1 MKIEI
6 TISRKGVMGI
16 TEGISVTIAQ
26 HNGGT
31 PSFDQLW
38 ASDSEAP
45 KLDIYYREGISDL
58 ERRLEKWLEK
68 SSAQFDLQAI
78 GDDYT
83 LRLDVS
89 RSWPTR
95 LDGLL
100 KNKVQD
106 YLVHTVT
113 AGWLNDFEGVSVK
126 QDYQAM
132 AAQDLDDIVYI
143 VGLKSFGFAEKER
156 TGESS
161 KDAET
166 DGSAQGRCT
175 DGEKKEETKTGVAEE
190 RANDADKDSNPYT
203 VDAGERKADE
213 ESDEAA
219 AQQPHT
225 ERKTDADKDSN
236 PYTVEAGER
245 KADEESTEASAEQP
259 HTERKADADKD
270 GNPYTVEAGE
280 RKADAESAEESAQQ
294 PHTERKTDADK
305 DSNPYTVE
313 AGERKADEE
322 GTEATAQ
329 QHTERKA
336 DADKTGGQQTHVDER
351 SSDEIKATSDYPGR
365 AAERHSKSD
374 TESAD
379 ARFEADA
386 VGRNADD
393 DTVDIRH
400 DYTDWSGTSP
410 LIWEKDFETT

>member
-1 MKIEI
+1 
-6 TISRKGVMGI
+6 MGI

-68 SSAQFDLQAI
+68 SSAQFDLQAT

-83 LRLDVS
+83 LRLDVN

-156 TGESS
+156 AEESD
-161 KDAET
+161 KDAESG
-166 DGSAQGRCT
+166 GSAQGRCT
-175 DGEKKEETKTGVAEE
+175 DEEKKGETKKGVAEE
-190 RANDADKDSNPYT
+190 RANDANK
-203 VDAGERKADE
+203 VDNTY
-213 ESDEAA
+213 S
-219 AQQPHT
+219 
-225 ERKTDADKDSN
+225 
-236 PYTVEAGER
+236 
-245 KADEESTEASAEQP
+245 
-259 HTERKADADKD
+259 
-270 GNPYTVEAGE
+270 
-280 RKADAESAEESAQQ
+280 
-294 PHTERKTDADK
+294 
-305 DSNPYTVE
+305 VE

-322 GTEATAQ
+322 GADASAHQ
-329 QHTERKA
+329 LHIERKA
-336 DADKTGGQQTHVDER
+336 DADKTGGQHTHADER
-351 SSDEIKATSDYPGR
+351 SSDDVKATSDYQGR

-379 ARFEADA
+379 ARFDADA
-386 VGRNADD
+386 GGRNVDD
-393 DTVDIRH
+393 DTVDVRH

-410 LIWEKDFETT
+410 LLWETDFETS

>member
-1 MKIEI
+1 
-6 TISRKGVMGI
+6 MGI

-31 PSFDQLW
+31 PSFKQLW

-68 SSAQFDLQAI
+68 SSVQFDLQAT

-83 LRLDVS
+83 LRLDVN

-156 TGESS
+156 AGESD

-166 DGSAQGRCT
+166 DGSAQGRCV
-175 DGEKKEETKTGVAEE
+175 DEEKIEE
-190 RANDADKDSNPYT
+190 RKSSET
-203 VDAGERKADE
+203 EERN
-213 ESDEAA
+213 S
-219 AQQPHT
+219 
-225 ERKTDADKDSN
+225 
-236 PYTVEAGER
+236 
-245 KADEESTEASAEQP
+245 
-259 HTERKADADKD
+259 DADKD

-280 RKADAESAEESAQQ
+280 RKTDEESTGTTAQQ
-294 PHTERKTDADK
+294 PHTERK
-305 DSNPYTVE
+305 V
-313 AGERKADEE
+313 
-322 GTEATAQ
+322 
-329 QHTERKA
+329 
-336 DADKTGGQQTHVDER
+336 DADKTGGQQTHADER
-351 SSDEIKATSDYPGR
+351 SSDDVKATSNYPGR

-374 TESAD
+374 AESAD

-386 VGRNADD
+386 GGRNTDD

-410 LIWEKDFETT
+410 LIWETDFETS

>member
-1 MKIEI
+1 
-6 TISRKGVMGI
+6 MGI

-31 PSFDQLW
+31 PSFKQLW

-68 SSAQFDLQAI
+68 SSVQFDLQAT

-83 LRLDVS
+83 LRLDVN

-106 YLVHTVT
+106 YLVHAVT

-156 TGESS
+156 AGESD

-166 DGSAQGRCT
+166 DGSAQGRCV
-175 DGEKKEETKTGVAEE
+175 DEEKIEE
-190 RANDADKDSNPYT
+190 RKSSET
-203 VDAGERKADE
+203 EERN
-213 ESDEAA
+213 S
-219 AQQPHT
+219 
-225 ERKTDADKDSN
+225 
-236 PYTVEAGER
+236 
-245 KADEESTEASAEQP
+245 
-259 HTERKADADKD
+259 DADKD

-280 RKADAESAEESAQQ
+280 RKTDEESTGTTAQQ
-294 PHTERKTDADK
+294 PHTERK
-305 DSNPYTVE
+305 V
-313 AGERKADEE
+313 
-322 GTEATAQ
+322 
-329 QHTERKA
+329 
-336 DADKTGGQQTHVDER
+336 DADKTGGQQTHADER
-351 SSDEIKATSDYPGR
+351 SSDDVKATIDCQVR

-374 TESAD
+374 AESAD

-386 VGRNADD
+386 GGRNTDD
-393 DTVDIRH
+393 DTVDIKH

-410 LIWEKDFETT
+410 LIWEKDLETS

>member
-68 SSAQFDLQAI
+68 SSAQFDLQAT

-83 LRLDVS
+83 LRLDVN

-156 TGESS
+156 AEESD
-161 KDAET
+161 KDAESG
-166 DGSAQGRCT
+166 GSAQGRCT
-175 DGEKKEETKTGVAEE
+175 DEEKKGETKKGVAEE
-190 RANDADKDSNPYT
+190 RANDANK
-203 VDAGERKADE
+203 VDNTY
-213 ESDEAA
+213 S
-219 AQQPHT
+219 
-225 ERKTDADKDSN
+225 
-236 PYTVEAGER
+236 
-245 KADEESTEASAEQP
+245 
-259 HTERKADADKD
+259 
-270 GNPYTVEAGE
+270 
-280 RKADAESAEESAQQ
+280 
-294 PHTERKTDADK
+294 
-305 DSNPYTVE
+305 VE

-322 GTEATAQ
+322 GADASAHQ
-329 QHTERKA
+329 LHIERKA
-336 DADKTGGQQTHVDER
+336 DADKTGGQHTHADER
-351 SSDEIKATSDYPGR
+351 SSDDVKATSDYQGR

-379 ARFEADA
+379 ARFDADA
-386 VGRNADD
+386 GGRNVDD
-393 DTVDIRH
+393 DTVDVRH

-410 LIWEKDFETT
+410 LLWETDFETS

>member
-1 MKIEI
+1 
-6 TISRKGVMGI
+6 MGI

-58 ERRLEKWLEK
+58 ERRLEKWIEK
-68 SSAQFDLQAI
+68 SSAQFDIQAT
-78 GDDYT
+78 GDDYA
-83 LRLDVS
+83 LRLDIS

-156 TGESS
+156 AGESD

-166 DGSAQGRCT
+166 DGSAQGRCA
-175 DGEKKEETKTGVAEE
+175 DEEKNEATAPIGTEARTS
-190 RANDADKDSNPYT
+190 DADK
-203 VDAGERKADE
+203 VDN
-213 ESDEAA
+213 
-219 AQQPHT
+219 H
-225 ERKTDADKDSN
+225 
-236 PYTVEAGER
+236 
-245 KADEESTEASAEQP
+245 
-259 HTERKADADKD
+259 
-270 GNPYTVEAGE
+270 YTVEAGE
-280 RKADAESAEESAQQ
+280 RKADA
-294 PHTERKTDADK
+294 TKDA
-305 DSNPYTVE
+305 SNYS
-313 AGERKADEE
+313 GKGD
-322 GTEATAQ
+322 
-329 QHTERKA
+329 
-336 DADKTGGQQTHVDER
+336 
-351 SSDEIKATSDYPGR
+351 
-365 AAERHSKSD
+365 ERHSKND
-374 TESAD
+374 NENAD
-379 ARFEADA
+379 EHNEAEA
-386 VGRNADD
+386 GGRSEDD

-400 DYTDWSGTSP
+400 DYTDRSGTSP
-410 LIWEKDFETT
+410 LVWEQTLKRIEGR

>member
-38 ASDSEAP
+38 ASNSEAQ

-68 SSAQFDLQAI
+68 SSAQFDLQAT

-83 LRLDVS
+83 LRLDVN

-156 TGESS
+156 AEESD
-161 KDAET
+161 KDAES

-175 DGEKKEETKTGVAEE
+175 DEEKEEETKTGVAEE
-190 RANDADKDSNPYT
+190 RINDADK
-203 VDAGERKADE
+203 
-213 ESDEAA
+213 
-219 AQQPHT
+219 
-225 ERKTDADKDSN
+225 TDNSYA
-236 PYTVEAGER
+236 
-245 KADEESTEASAEQP
+245 
-259 HTERKADADKD
+259 
-270 GNPYTVEAGE
+270 
-280 RKADAESAEESAQQ
+280 
-294 PHTERKTDADK
+294 
-305 DSNPYTVE
+305 VE

-322 GTEATAQ
+322 GTEASAQ
-329 QHTERKA
+329 QPYIERKA
-336 DADKTGGQQTHVDER
+336 DADKTGGQHTHADER
-351 SSDEIKATSDYPGR
+351 SSDDVKATSDYQGR

-379 ARFEADA
+379 ARFDADA
-386 VGRNADD
+386 GGRNVDD
-393 DTVDIRH
+393 DTVDIKH

-410 LIWEKDFETT
+410 LIWETDFETS

>member
-68 SSAQFDLQAI
+68 SSAQFDLQAT

-83 LRLDVS
+83 LRLDVN

-156 TGESS
+156 AEESD
-161 KDAET
+161 KDAES

-175 DGEKKEETKTGVAEE
+175 DEEKEEETKTGVAEE
-190 RANDADKDSNPYT
+190 RINDADK
-203 VDAGERKADE
+203 
-213 ESDEAA
+213 
-219 AQQPHT
+219 
-225 ERKTDADKDSN
+225 TDNSYA
-236 PYTVEAGER
+236 
-245 KADEESTEASAEQP
+245 
-259 HTERKADADKD
+259 
-270 GNPYTVEAGE
+270 
-280 RKADAESAEESAQQ
+280 
-294 PHTERKTDADK
+294 
-305 DSNPYTVE
+305 VE

-322 GTEATAQ
+322 GTEASAQ
-329 QHTERKA
+329 QPHIERKA
-336 DADKTGGQQTHVDER
+336 DADKTGGQHTHADER
-351 SSDEIKATSDYPGR
+351 SSDDVKATSDYQGR

-379 ARFEADA
+379 ARFDADA
-386 VGRNADD
+386 GGRNVDD
-393 DTVDIRH
+393 DTVDIKH

-410 LIWEKDFETT
+410 LIWETDFETS

>member
-1 MKIEI
+1 MGESWDRAMVWRGTERSKKRPGTERNGEGETSASRRLKEVTMGRSNGRLRFYDVEGGEGDYICGMKIEI

-68 SSAQFDLQAI
+68 SSAQFDLQAT

-83 LRLDVS
+83 LRLDVN

-156 TGESS
+156 TGESD
-161 KDAET
+161 KDAES

-190 RANDADKDSNPYT
+190 RANDADKDGNPFT
-203 VDAGERKADE
+203 VDAGERKTDE
-213 ESDEAA
+213 ESTEAA

-225 ERKTDADKDSN
+225 ERKTDTDKDGN

-245 KADEESTEASAEQP
+245 KADEESTEAAL
-259 HTERKADADKD
+259 
-270 GNPYTVEAGE
+270 
-280 RKADAESAEESAQQ
+280 QQ
-294 PHTERKTDADK
+294 PHTERK
-305 DSNPYTVE
+305 E
-313 AGERKADEE
+313 
-322 GTEATAQ
+322 
-329 QHTERKA
+329 
-336 DADKTGGQQTHVDER
+336 DADKTGGQQTHADER
-351 SSDEIKATSDYPGR
+351 SSDDVKATSDYPGR

-386 VGRNADD
+386 GGRNADD
-393 DTVDIRH
+393 DTVDIRR

-410 LIWEKDFETT
+410 LIWEKDFETS

>member
-1 MKIEI
+1 
-6 TISRKGVMGI
+6 MGI

-68 SSAQFDLQAI
+68 SSAQFDLQAT

-83 LRLDVS
+83 LRLDVN

-156 TGESS
+156 AEESD
-161 KDAET
+161 KDAESG
-166 DGSAQGRCT
+166 GSAQGRCT
-175 DGEKKEETKTGVAEE
+175 DEEKEEETKTGVAEE
-190 RANDADKDSNPYT
+190 RTNDADK
-203 VDAGERKADE
+203 
-213 ESDEAA
+213 
-219 AQQPHT
+219 
-225 ERKTDADKDSN
+225 TDNSYA
-236 PYTVEAGER
+236 VEAGER
-245 KADEESTEASAEQP
+245 KADEESAEAAAQQP

-270 GNPYTVEAGE
+270 GNPNAVEADE
-280 RKADAESAEESAQQ
+280 RKAD
-294 PHTERKTDADK
+294 TTKDA
-305 DSNPYTVE
+305 
-313 AGERKADEE
+313 
-322 GTEATAQ
+322 
-329 QHTERKA
+329 
-336 DADKTGGQQTHVDER
+336 
-351 SSDEIKATSDYPGR
+351 SSYSEKGD
-365 AAERHSKSD
+365 ERHSKNDNENSD
-374 TESAD
+374 ERNGVA
-379 ARFEADA
+379 AG
-386 VGRNADD
+386 GRNADD

-410 LIWEKDFETT
+410 LIWETDFETS

>member
-1 MKIEI
+1 
-6 TISRKGVMGI
+6 MGI

-68 SSAQFDLQAI
+68 SSAQFDLQAT

-83 LRLDVS
+83 LRLDVN

-156 TGESS
+156 AEESD
-161 KDAET
+161 KDAESG
-166 DGSAQGRCT
+166 GSAQGRCT
-175 DGEKKEETKTGVAEE
+175 DEEKV
-190 RANDADKDSNPYT
+190 DNPYT
-203 VDAGERKADE
+203 VETGERKADE
-213 ESDEAA
+213 ESAEAA

-225 ERKTDADKDSN
+225 ERKEDADKVDN

-245 KADEESTEASAEQP
+245 KADEESTETAAQLP
-259 HTERKADADKD
+259 HTERK
-270 GNPYTVEAGE
+270 E
-280 RKADAESAEESAQQ
+280 
-294 PHTERKTDADK
+294 
-305 DSNPYTVE
+305 
-313 AGERKADEE
+313 
-322 GTEATAQ
+322 
-329 QHTERKA
+329 
-336 DADKTGGQQTHVDER
+336 DADKTGGQQTHADER
-351 SSDEIKATSDYPGR
+351 SSDEVKATSDHQGR
-365 AAERHSKSD
+365 VAERHSKSD
-374 TESAD
+374 AESAD
-379 ARFEADA
+379 ARFYADA
-386 VGRNADD
+386 GERKSDD

-410 LIWEKDFETT
+410 LLWETDFETS

>member
-1 MKIEI
+1 
-6 TISRKGVMGI
+6 MGI

-31 PSFDQLW
+31 PSFKQLW

-68 SSAQFDLQAI
+68 SSVQFDLQAT

-83 LRLDVS
+83 LRLDVN

-156 TGESS
+156 AGESD

-166 DGSAQGRCT
+166 DGSAQGRCV
-175 DGEKKEETKTGVAEE
+175 DEEKIEE
-190 RANDADKDSNPYT
+190 RKSSET
-203 VDAGERKADE
+203 EERN
-213 ESDEAA
+213 S
-219 AQQPHT
+219 
-225 ERKTDADKDSN
+225 
-236 PYTVEAGER
+236 
-245 KADEESTEASAEQP
+245 
-259 HTERKADADKD
+259 DADKD

-280 RKADAESAEESAQQ
+280 RKTDEESTGTTAQQ
-294 PHTERKTDADK
+294 PHTERK
-305 DSNPYTVE
+305 V
-313 AGERKADEE
+313 
-322 GTEATAQ
+322 
-329 QHTERKA
+329 
-336 DADKTGGQQTHVDER
+336 DADKTGGQQTHADER
-351 SSDEIKATSDYPGR
+351 SSDDVKATIDCQVR

-374 TESAD
+374 AESAD

-386 VGRNADD
+386 GGRNTDD
-393 DTVDIRH
+393 DTVDIKH

-410 LIWEKDFETT
+410 LIWEKDLETS

>member
-1 MKIEI
+1 
-6 TISRKGVMGI
+6 MGI

-68 SSAQFDLQAI
+68 SSAQFDLQAT

-83 LRLDVS
+83 LRLDVN

-156 TGESS
+156 AGESD
-161 KDAET
+161 KDAES

-175 DGEKKEETKTGVAEE
+175 DEEKEEETKTGVAEE
-190 RANDADKDSNPYT
+190 RINDADK
-203 VDAGERKADE
+203 
-213 ESDEAA
+213 
-219 AQQPHT
+219 
-225 ERKTDADKDSN
+225 TDNSYA
-236 PYTVEAGER
+236 
-245 KADEESTEASAEQP
+245 
-259 HTERKADADKD
+259 
-270 GNPYTVEAGE
+270 
-280 RKADAESAEESAQQ
+280 
-294 PHTERKTDADK
+294 
-305 DSNPYTVE
+305 VE

-322 GTEATAQ
+322 GTEASAQ
-329 QHTERKA
+329 QPHIERKA
-336 DADKTGGQQTHVDER
+336 DADKTGGQHTHADER
-351 SSDEIKATSDYPGR
+351 SSDDVKATSDYQGR

-379 ARFEADA
+379 ARFDADA
-386 VGRNADD
+386 GGRNVDD
-393 DTVDIRH
+393 DTVDIKH

-410 LIWEKDFETT
+410 LIWETDFETS

>member
-190 RANDADKDSNPYT
+190 RANDADKADNPYT

-270 GNPYTVEAGE
+270 GNPYTV
-280 RKADAESAEESAQQ
+280 D
-294 PHTERKTDADK
+294 
-305 DSNPYTVE
+305 

>member
-1 MKIEI
+1 
-6 TISRKGVMGI
+6 MGI

-132 AAQDLDDIVYI
+132 AAQDLNDIVYI

-156 TGESS
+156 AGESD
-161 KDAET
+161 KDAES

-175 DGEKKEETKTGVAEE
+175 DREKKEETETGVTEE
-190 RANDADKDSNPYT
+190 RASDAEKCD
-203 VDAGERKADE
+203 
-213 ESDEAA
+213 
-219 AQQPHT
+219 
-225 ERKTDADKDSN
+225 N

-245 KADEESTEASAEQP
+245 KADAESTKAAAEQQR
-259 HTERKADADKD
+259 TERKADADKD

-280 RKADAESAEESAQQ
+280 RKADEEGTGAAAQQ
-294 PHTERKTDADK
+294 LHTERKTDADK
-305 DSNPYTVE
+305 DGNPYTVE

-322 GTEATAQ
+322 SDKTAAKQ
-329 QHTERKA
+329 PHTERKA
-336 DADKTGGQQTHVDER
+336 DADKTDNLSFAAGERKADEESDEAAAEQLHTERKEDADKIGEEHTHADER
-351 SSDEIKATSDYPGR
+351 SSDEVKATSDYQGR

-374 TESAD
+374 TESGD
-379 ARFEADA
+379 AQFEADA
-386 VGRNADD
+386 GGRNKDD

-410 LIWEKDFETT
+410 LIWEKVFETS

>member
-1 MKIEI
+1 
-6 TISRKGVMGI
+6 MGI

-58 ERRLEKWLEK
+58 ERRLEKWIEK
-68 SSAQFDLQAI
+68 SSAQFDIQAT
-78 GDDYT
+78 GDDYA
-83 LRLDVS
+83 LRLDIS

-156 TGESS
+156 AGESD

-166 DGSAQGRCT
+166 DGSAQGRCA
-175 DGEKKEETKTGVAEE
+175 DEEKNEATAPIGTEARTS
-190 RANDADKDSNPYT
+190 DADK
-203 VDAGERKADE
+203 VDN
-213 ESDEAA
+213 
-219 AQQPHT
+219 H
-225 ERKTDADKDSN
+225 
-236 PYTVEAGER
+236 
-245 KADEESTEASAEQP
+245 
-259 HTERKADADKD
+259 
-270 GNPYTVEAGE
+270 YTVEAGE
-280 RKADAESAEESAQQ
+280 RKADAESAGAAAQQ
-294 PHTERKTDADK
+294 PHTERKADANKDGNPYTVDAGERKSDVENAEASSQQLHTERKEDADK
-305 DSNPYTVE
+305 VDNHYTVE
-313 AGERKADEE
+313 AGERKAD
-322 GTEATAQ
+322 AT
-329 QHTERKA
+329 K
-336 DADKTGGQQTHVDER
+336 DASNYSGKGD
-351 SSDEIKATSDYPGR
+351 
-365 AAERHSKSD
+365 ERHSKND
-374 TESAD
+374 NENAD
-379 ARFEADA
+379 EHNEAEA
-386 VGRNADD
+386 GGRSEDD

-400 DYTDWSGTSP
+400 DYTDRSGTSP
-410 LIWEKDFETT
+410 LVWEQTLKRIEGR

>member
-45 KLDIYYREGISDL
+45 KLDIYYREGISAL

-68 SSAQFDLQAI
+68 SSAQFDLQAT

-83 LRLDVS
+83 LRLDVN

-156 TGESS
+156 AEESD
-161 KDAET
+161 KDAES

-175 DGEKKEETKTGVAEE
+175 DEEKEEETKTGVAEE
-190 RANDADKDSNPYT
+190 RTNDADK
-203 VDAGERKADE
+203 AD
-213 ESDEAA
+213 
-219 AQQPHT
+219 
-225 ERKTDADKDSN
+225 N

-245 KADEESTEASAEQP
+245 KADEESTEASAHQP
-259 HTERKADADKD
+259 HTERKEDADKVD
-270 GNPYTVEAGE
+270 
-280 RKADAESAEESAQQ
+280 
-294 PHTERKTDADK
+294 
-305 DSNPYTVE
+305 NPYTVE

-322 GTEATAQ
+322 STETSAQ
-329 QHTERKA
+329 QLHTERKE
-336 DADKTGGQQTHVDER
+336 DADKADNPYTVEVGER
-351 SSDEIKATSDYPGR
+351 KADTTKDASSYSEKGD
-365 AAERHSKSD
+365 ERHSKND
-374 TESAD
+374 NENTDERNGVA
-379 ARFEADA
+379 AG
-386 VGRNADD
+386 GRNADD

-400 DYTDWSGTSP
+400 DYTDWSGTSA
-410 LIWEKDFETT
+410 LIWETDFETS

>member
-1 MKIEI
+1 
-6 TISRKGVMGI
+6 MGI

-31 PSFDQLW
+31 PSFEQLW
-38 ASDSEAP
+38 ASDAEGP
-45 KLDIYYREGISDL
+45 KLDIYYREAISDL
-58 ERRLEKWLEK
+58 ERRLEKWLTA
-68 SSAQFDLQAI
+68 SSSQFDLQAT

-83 LRLDVS
+83 LRLDVN

-156 TGESS
+156 AGESD
-161 KDAET
+161 KDAES

-175 DGEKKEETKTGVAEE
+175 DGEKKEETKTGVTEE
-190 RANDADKDSNPYT
+190 RASDADK
-203 VDAGERKADE
+203 VDNTY
-213 ESDEAA
+213 S
-219 AQQPHT
+219 
-225 ERKTDADKDSN
+225 
-236 PYTVEAGER
+236 VEAGER
-245 KADEESTEASAEQP
+245 KTDVENAEATAEQQR
-259 HTERKADADKD
+259 TERKTDADKD

-280 RKADAESAEESAQQ
+280 RKADEESDKAAAQQ
-294 PHTERKTDADK
+294 PHTERKADADK
-305 DSNPYTVE
+305 VGNLAFE

-322 GTEATAQ
+322 DTEAAAQ
-329 QHTERKA
+329 QLHTERKE
-336 DADKTGGQQTHVDER
+336 DADKTGGQNAHADER
-351 SSDEIKATSDYPGR
+351 SSDDVKATSDYQGR

-374 TESAD
+374 LESTD
-379 ARFEADA
+379 ARFEAEA
-386 VGRNADD
+386 GGRNKDN

-410 LIWEKDFETT
+410 LIWEKAFETS

>member
-1 MKIEI
+1 
-6 TISRKGVMGI
+6 MGI

-31 PSFDQLW
+31 PSYDQLW

-68 SSAQFDLQAI
+68 SSAQFDLQAT

-83 LRLDVS
+83 LRLDVN

-156 TGESS
+156 AGESD
-161 KDAET
+161 KDAES

-175 DGEKKEETKTGVAEE
+175 DEEK
-190 RANDADKDSNPYT
+190 
-203 VDAGERKADE
+203 VD
-213 ESDEAA
+213 
-219 AQQPHT
+219 
-225 ERKTDADKDSN
+225 N
-236 PYTVEAGER
+236 IYTVEAGER
-245 KADEESTEASAEQP
+245 KTDEESTEAA
-259 HTERKADADKD
+259 
-270 GNPYTVEAGE
+270 
-280 RKADAESAEESAQQ
+280 AQQ
-294 PHTERKTDADK
+294 P
-305 DSNPYTVE
+305 
-313 AGERKADEE
+313 
-322 GTEATAQ
+322 
-329 QHTERKA
+329 HTERKA
-336 DADKTGGQQTHVDER
+336 DADKTGGQR
-351 SSDEIKATSDYPGR
+351 
-365 AAERHSKSD
+365 
-374 TESAD
+374 
-379 ARFEADA
+379 
-386 VGRNADD
+386 
-393 DTVDIRH
+393 
-400 DYTDWSGTSP
+400 
-410 LIWEKDFETT
+410 

>member
-1 MKIEI
+1 
-6 TISRKGVMGI
+6 MGI

-31 PSFDQLW
+31 PSFEQLW

-68 SSAQFDLQAI
+68 SSAQFDLQAT

-83 LRLDVS
+83 LRLDVN

-106 YLVHTVT
+106 YLVHAVT

-156 TGESS
+156 AGESD

-166 DGSAQGRCT
+166 DGSAQGRCV
-175 DGEKKEETKTGVAEE
+175 DEEKIEE
-190 RANDADKDSNPYT
+190 RKSSET
-203 VDAGERKADE
+203 EERN
-213 ESDEAA
+213 S
-219 AQQPHT
+219 
-225 ERKTDADKDSN
+225 
-236 PYTVEAGER
+236 
-245 KADEESTEASAEQP
+245 
-259 HTERKADADKD
+259 DADKD

-280 RKADAESAEESAQQ
+280 RKTDEESTGTTAQQ
-294 PHTERKTDADK
+294 PHTERKVDADK
-305 DSNPYTVE
+305 DDSPYTVV
-313 AGERKADEE
+313 AGERKTDAGSANES
-322 GTEATAQ
+322 TQ
-329 QHTERKA
+329 QLHTERKA
-336 DADKTGGQQTHVDER
+336 DADKTGGQQTHADER
-351 SSDEIKATSDYPGR
+351 SSDDVKATIDCQVR

-374 TESAD
+374 AESAD

-386 VGRNADD
+386 GGRNTDD
-393 DTVDIRH
+393 DTVDIKH

-410 LIWEKDFETT
+410 LIWEKDLETS

>member
-1 MKIEI
+1 
-6 TISRKGVMGI
+6 MGI

-68 SSAQFDLQAI
+68 SSAQFDLQAT

-83 LRLDVS
+83 LRLDVN

-132 AAQDLDDIVYI
+132 AAQDLNDIVYI

-175 DGEKKEETKTGVAEE
+175 DEEKKEETKTGVTEE
-190 RANDADKDSNPYT
+190 RASDADKDGNPYT
-203 VDAGERKADE
+203 VEAGERKTDE
-213 ESDEAA
+213 ESTEAA

-225 ERKTDADKDSN
+225 ERKTDADK
-236 PYTVEAGER
+236 E
-245 KADEESTEASAEQP
+245 
-259 HTERKADADKD
+259 
-270 GNPYTVEAGE
+270 GNPYTVDAGE

-294 PHTERKTDADK
+294 LHTERKTDTDK
-305 DSNPYTVE
+305 DGNPYTGE

-322 GTEATAQ
+322 GTEAAAEQ
-329 QHTERKA
+329 PHTERKE

-351 SSDEIKATSDYPGR
+351 SSDEVKATSDYPGR

-386 VGRNADD
+386 GGRNADD

-410 LIWEKDFETT
+410 LIWETEFETS